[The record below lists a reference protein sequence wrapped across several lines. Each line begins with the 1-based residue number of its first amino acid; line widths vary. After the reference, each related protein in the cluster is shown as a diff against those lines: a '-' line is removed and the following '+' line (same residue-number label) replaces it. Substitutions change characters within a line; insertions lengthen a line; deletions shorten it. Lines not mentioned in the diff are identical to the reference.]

1 MKLDVMQATNIAYNE
16 MHDYMLIKHS
26 MDVGMLC
33 LGTAKKLPLNDEDTR
48 LVHCAGILHDIGKT
62 RPNTNLT
69 HSEMSYNIL
78 IQYDPDVAQI
88 AVCHH
93 TFQKFP
99 IPDLDTLIGVTDHN
113 RYLGQIVAICDKVDA
128 YMSRN
133 HKSPKNAFYE
143 ANKDGIF
150 DQIIKDAVYDFVTM
164 EHKRNH

>member
-1 MKLDVMQATNIAYNE
+1 MKLDIAQATSIAYKE
-16 MHDYMLIKHS
+16 MNDYPLLKHS

-33 LGTAKKLPLNDEDTR
+33 LGVSMKLPLNDEDTR
-48 LVHCAGILHDIGKT
+48 KVVCAGILHDIGKT

-93 TFQKFP
+93 IFQKFP
-99 IPDLDTLIGVTDHN
+99 VPDLDTLIGVTDHN
-113 RYLGQIVAICDKVDA
+113 RYLGQIVALCDKVDA
-128 YMSRN
+128 YMSRSY
-133 HKSPKNAFYE
+133 KSPKNAFFE

-150 DQIIKDAVYDFVTM
+150 DKEIQDAVYDFITM
-164 EHKRNH
+164 VHGRNH